1 VLGIFDGVDLPHLQ
15 RENKKRRLDE
25 AQHQKRVQVAVELLT
40 MKRTLKPLADAQ
52 ETQRRERLQ
61 LLGDAAEALA
71 IPRSYVQAPPRPA
84 AADLYHKP
92 NYQLQA
98 LRSDIPL
105 PAHSTIQQYRLQQAP
120 LGGTQT
126 RTFVTQR
133 DGTDIHVS
141 YLTDP
146 QLFILKHAA
155 QSKWLAVGGDKGGP
169 ATKIGIT
176 YERNGH
182 MAYVPL
188 VVSTGK
194 DDWTGLSVLG
204 QSPSLFQFT
213 GCSSHFTSYLA
224 VLQWVINGLA
234 AFLNGDWNA
243 INAFLGLSTPA
254 ATWGCPI
261 CLAPCQDRLTTAPLR
276 SELQLQADLLLMLGG
291 DAVPFANHSLV
302 NMPLLKVPTE
312 RIVPLPLHIFLG
324 LANLIILEVYPTI
337 VSEATVREHV
347 AAVKRRHV
355 EGMLGAESVFQLTG
369 PELSR
374 WVKQER
380 DEALARHASTL
391 FPPRTRVRFV
401 LSSQRQHQQPL
412 SLTPPAAR
420 IRTMGSWHLLHD
432 LLLHRDKWTPDD
444 VDTLEAVQ
452 QDIWKR
458 WERVTLR
465 PPTPKVHMLK
475 HTVEFARRFK
485 VLGLLSE
492 AHLEACHAPF
502 NKAYNHTHR
511 NCAHD
516 EAQRLRR
523 SHVEILLRP
532 PKQPFYPSK
541 ARTT

>member
-1 VLGIFDGVDLPHLQ
+1 MTAVLLSACSGVLDALDLTHLQ
-15 RENKKRRLDE
+15 RAGKKRRLDE
-25 AQHQKRVQVAVELLT
+25 QQHQQRTHVVVELLSI
-40 MKRTLKPLADAQ
+40 KRTLKSLVDTK
-52 ETQRRERLQ
+52 ESQRRQRLQ

-71 IPRSYVQAPPRPA
+71 IPRAYVQAPPRPT

-98 LRSDIPL
+98 LRSEIPL
-105 PAHSTIQQYRLQQAP
+105 PAHSTIQQHRLKQAP
-120 LGGTQT
+120 FDGTVT
-126 RTFVTQR
+126 ASFVTQR

-146 QLFILKHAA
+146 QLFILKHVA
-155 QSKWLAVGGDKGGP
+155 QSKWLAVGADKGGP
-169 ATKIGIT
+169 ATKVGIT

-182 MAYVPL
+182 LSYVPL

-204 QSPSLFQFT
+204 QTPSLFQFT
-213 GCSSHFTSYLA
+213 GCSGHFTSYIA
-224 VLQWVINGLA
+224 VLQWVIDGLA

-261 CLAPCQDRLTTAPLR
+261 CLAPCQDRLTSAPLR
-276 SELQLQADLLLMLGG
+276 SQLQLQADLLLMLSG

-302 NMPLLKVPTE
+302 NMPLLRVPAE

-324 LANLIILEVYPTI
+324 LANLILLEVYPTI
-337 VSEATVREHV
+337 VGEATVREHA
-347 AAVKRRHV
+347 AAVKGRHI
-355 EGMLGAESVFQLTG
+355 EGMLGAESVFQMTG

-374 WVKQER
+374 WVKQQR
-380 DEALARHASTL
+380 DEALARHADTL
-391 FPPRTRVRFV
+391 LPPRTCIRFV
-401 LSSQRQHQQPL
+401 LNGQRQHQQPL
-412 SLTPPAAR
+412 PLTPPAAR
-420 IRTMGSWHLLHD
+420 IRTMGSWLRLLHD
-432 LLLHRDKWTPDD
+432 LLLHRDKWTSDD
-444 VDTLEAVQ
+444 VDALEGVQ
-452 QDIWKR
+452 QDLWER

-465 PPTPKVHMLK
+465 PPTPKVHMLV

-492 AHLEACHAPF
+492 AQMEACHAPF

-511 NCAHD
+511 NSVHD
-516 EAQRLRR
+516 EAERLRR
-523 SHVEILLRP
+523 SHVEILLTKLSP
-532 PKQPFYPSK
+532 
-541 ARTT
+541 